1 MKSSTER
8 SETWAAGAGELSRW
22 TPDPLAAPEPL
33 FSAAELERVR
43 AEAAAAARSAALVGA
58 EQGARLREAALLEEA
73 QARLELA
80 IEEAHRHGLEQGRE
94 EGARSEA
101 VRLREAVRS
110 AEAALDGVRAG
121 EARWTGTIEE
131 NVCALATLI
140 ARQIIGREVALGR
153 DSVRELVRSALAE
166 FPIDQPVRIRI
177 NPADLDTFVAGEA
190 IDAGPAHAIAP
201 EREVRWVP
209 DPAIAPGGCIVE
221 GRERIIDGRVDT
233 ALERV
238 YRRLTGT
245 HA

>member
-1 MKSSTER
+1 M
-8 SETWAAGAGELSRW
+8 GADTFSRW
-22 TPDPLAAPEPL
+22 TPEPLATPEPV
-33 FSAAELERVR
+33 FSAAEVERVQ
-43 AEAAAAARSAALVGA
+43 AEAAAAARSEALAGA
-58 EQGARLREAALLEEA
+58 EHSARVREAALLEEA

-80 IEEAHRHGLEQGRE
+80 LEEAHRHGLELGRE

-101 VRLREAVRS
+101 ARLREAVRC
-110 AEAALDGVRAG
+110 AEVALEEVRAG
-121 EARWTGTIEE
+121 EARWTGMIEE

-140 ARQIIGREVALGR
+140 ARQIIGRELAIGR

-166 FPIDQPVRIRI
+166 FPIDQAIRIRI
-177 NPADLDTFVAGEA
+177 NPADLDTFVAAEA
-190 IDAGPAHAIAP
+190 IDASPAHIAP
-201 EREVRWVP
+201 DHEVRWIP

-221 GRERIIDGRVDT
+221 GRERIIDGRIDT